1 MMVTELPWDD
11 RSVSDDKAEKLIKEK
26 VLELTLFPHRKK
38 RQEIADVINRSKS
51 KVYRLQKELVNE
63 GKLKVNESGHIVRS
77 ANADQ
82 IRQNQDISKTDFAN
96 IPSVQRWIS
105 SMRRANVTNINYH
118 VVNFWKVC
126 RTLKKS
132 NTMFAGPKSFLQD
145 THEVEPLIDEFVE
158 RFKKG
163 QTEYLTNRTQI
174 DPVKQSQSSPQHYIE
189 SIRSFIKRNGKQ
201 IPQGNIQ
208 IQRDPNLIYSNIK
221 LTDTERLKG
230 IKFMEKTSENLKNLF
245 IMHNEIGPRTDTL
258 FTMKPKFER
267 RLVKIDDVEC
277 EYYVCRITEKKQ
289 SQQYEKLII
298 TPKARALVKTL
309 KSGERIHDYTHLR
322 AGKDEYNQ
330 KLREL
335 FAYLGK
341 IDSDP
346 IVQSQYDKGTEE
358 YYLTTKPSHAVR
370 HSCVH
375 FLMRITGERAE
386 VVSALFWEK
395 PETLRVYAKTSIDS
409 ILQQGVCYY
418 CNPPTEVN
426 NTLKRFCTLR
436 HALVFFNNGGKEKF
450 RKGIMGEMI
459 GEVKN
464 DSD

>member
-1 MMVTELPWDD
+1 M
-11 RSVSDDKAEKLIKEK
+11 
-26 VLELTLFPHRKK
+26 
-38 RQEIADVINRSKS
+38 
-51 KVYRLQKELVNE
+51 
-63 GKLKVNESGHIVRS
+63 
-77 ANADQ
+77 
-82 IRQNQDISKTDFAN
+82 
-96 IPSVQRWIS
+96 
-105 SMRRANVTNINYH
+105 
-118 VVNFWKVC
+118 C
-126 RTLKKS
+126 RTIKKT
-132 NTMFAGPKSFLQD
+132 NPMFAGPQSFLQD

-158 RFKKG
+158 LFKKG
-163 QTEYLTNRTQI
+163 QTEYLTKRTTI

-189 SIRSFIKRNGKQ
+189 AIRSFIKRNGKI

-221 LTDTERLKG
+221 LSDNERLKG
-230 IKFMEKTSENLKNLF
+230 IKFMEKHSEDLKNLF
-245 IMHNEIGPRTDTL
+245 ILHNEIGPRTDTL

-267 RLVKIDDVEC
+267 RLVKIDGVEC
-277 EYYVCRITEKKQ
+277 EYYICRIMEKKQ
-289 SQQYEKLII
+289 SQVYEKLII
-298 TPKARALVKTL
+298 TPKARALVKKL
-309 KSGERIHDYTHLR
+309 KNGERIHNYTHIR

-346 IVQSQYDKGTEE
+346 IVQSQYEKGTEE

-395 PETLRVYAKTSIDS
+395 PDTLRVYAKSSIDS

-418 CNPPTEVN
+418 CNPPTEID

-436 HALVFFNNGGKEKF
+436 HALVYFNNGGNQKSRRPIMKEL
-450 RKGIMGEMI
+450 MENT
-459 GEVKN
+459 KN
-464 DSD
+464 DS